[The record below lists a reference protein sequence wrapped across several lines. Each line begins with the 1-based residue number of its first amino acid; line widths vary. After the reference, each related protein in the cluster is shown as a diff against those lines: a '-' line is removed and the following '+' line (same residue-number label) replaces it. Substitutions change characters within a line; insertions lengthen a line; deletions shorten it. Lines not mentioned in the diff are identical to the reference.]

1 MRRTVTALS
10 IALAALA
17 GATPARADVLDTYQ
31 RLAARELKP
40 APLVPTTVP
49 PILTPIDRWIDT
61 GPTRGARGYSLRLA
75 HYNRSGPDAI
85 IVVTGG
91 EFRSVRALIRDQ
103 RRLGFKR
110 ARSLRVRGHRGSLLT
125 RRLGPLSRTLVWSE
139 GGIVYSIGSG
149 TPRKVTLAH
158 LRSVARGLDRLG
170 REWIG
175 SSSDPD
181 NSSGGFAFT
190 TAHTI
195 SVRVEFQASCTFPG
209 STEPTARVGQ
219 AQVTL
224 MRRQGNSF
232 AFDIGDHRIGAAP
245 WDGTVTGTISASAV
259 TLDVRAA
266 GTIDGETCDTGP
278 LRLVLDGR
286 AI

>member
-1 MRRTVTALS
+1 MH
-10 IALAALA
+10 
-17 GATPARADVLDTYQ
+17 
-31 RLAARELKP
+31 
-40 APLVPTTVP
+40 
-49 PILTPIDRWIDT
+49 
-61 GPTRGARGYSLRLA
+61 YSR
-75 HYNRSGPDAI
+75 NGPDAI

-91 EFRSVRALIRDQ
+91 EFRSMRALLRDQ
-103 RRLGFKR
+103 KRIGFRRKPT
-110 ARSLRVRGHRGSLLT
+110 RVRGHRGYLLT
-125 RRLGPLSRTLVWSE
+125 RRLGPLSRTLAWVE
-139 GGIVYSIGSG
+139 GGVVYSIGSG
-149 TPRKVTLAH
+149 TPRKISLAN
-158 LRSVARGLDRLG
+158 LRSTARGLDRLG
-170 REWIG
+170 RDWIG

-181 NSSGGFAFT
+181 SSSGGFAFT

-232 AFDIGDHRIGAAP
+232 AFDIGDHRLGTAP

-286 AI
+286 VI

>member
-1 MRRTVTALS
+1 MSRTVTAVS

-17 GATPARADVLDTYQ
+17 CAAPARADVLDTYQ
-31 RLAARELKP
+31 RLAERGLEP

-61 GPTRGARGYSLRLA
+61 APTRGARGYSVRLA

-85 IVVTGG
+85 VVLTGG
-91 EFRSVRALIRDQ
+91 EFRSVRAFIRDQ

-110 ARSLRVRGHRGSLLT
+110 TRSLRIRGHRGSLLT
-125 RRLGPLSRTLVWSE
+125 RRLGPLSRTVVWSE
-139 GGIVYSIGSG
+139 GGVVYTIGSG
-149 TPRKVTLAH
+149 TPRKISLAH
-158 LRSVARGLDRLG
+158 LRSIARGLDRLG

-181 NSSGGFAFT
+181 SSSGAFAFT
-190 TAHTI
+190 TARTI

-209 STEPTARVGQ
+209 SSEPTARVGQ

-232 AFDIGDHRIGAAP
+232 AFDVGDNRIGTDP
-245 WDGTVTGTISASAV
+245 WDGTVTGTISATAV
-259 TLDVRAA
+259 TLNVRAT
-266 GTIDGETCDTGP
+266 GTIAGEACDTGP
-278 LRLVLDGR
+278 QTLVLDRR